1 MKDLLD
7 FISNKIKVISIKN
20 EIVKKTKL
28 SKKCICSIFRYIKCG
43 IIVCR
48 NINKYKKYAWMY
60 I

>member
-28 SKKCICSIFRYIKCG
+28 SKKCI
-43 IIVCR
+43 
-48 NINKYKKYAWMY
+48 
-60 I
+60 

>member
-48 NINKYKKYAWMY
+48 NINKYKKYA
-60 I
+60 